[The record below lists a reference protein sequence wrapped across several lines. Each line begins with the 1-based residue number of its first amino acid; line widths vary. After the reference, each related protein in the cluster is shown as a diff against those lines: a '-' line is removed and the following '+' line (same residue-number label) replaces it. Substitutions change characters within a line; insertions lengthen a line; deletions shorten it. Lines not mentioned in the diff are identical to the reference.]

1 MCARKSE
8 SVIVTGEEE
17 VRMCVC
23 VCVCVCVGV
32 AGGGCVQACNVCVWG
47 GLDRA
52 QSHEYNRM
60 NIQYS
65 H

>member
-1 MCARKSE
+1 MRKSE

-23 VCVCVCVGV
+23 VCVCVCVLELQGEGV
-32 AGGGCVQACNVCVWG
+32 YRPVMCVCGGVWIEHNHM
-47 GLDRA
+47 
-52 QSHEYNRM
+52 SEYNRM